1 MLGCYP
7 EGLDDSRLG
16 KMSIHGDEDQPIH
29 GDEDQPIHGDE
40 DQPIHGDEGEDVM
53 AQEYQDGAFLPWHR

>member
-29 GDEDQPIHGDE
+29 GDE
-40 DQPIHGDEGEDVM
+40 GEDVM
-53 AQEYQDGAFLPWHR
+53 AQEYQDGAFLSWHR